1 MQVHALDLM
10 SKSVDGISV
19 LHFALKKKKIVAVVR
34 GIWSYLFLPQSIN
47 FHLSQ
52 KEMVSR
58 EPVQQELWPGLL

>member
-34 GIWSYLFLPQSIN
+34 GYMELLVSSSE
-47 FHLSQ
+47 HKLSSFS
-52 KEMVSR
+52 ER
-58 EPVQQELWPGLL
+58 NGE